1 MSEKFAQEVNNFY
14 MEGFNKMVKR
24 EDARLKKSA
33 IQESAGMADI
43 EMLAQLIPGRAEDF
57 ISKIQTMDS
66 GGQLKGIASEVDRNQ
81 GNIGIGTPAGFVAGL
96 ISDLV
101 KRGRDASSLTAQGIT
116 QAWESFKKKF
126 QGKDQASFAASEA
139 FVLRRLFSKIYTEDD
154 EPNAGNMSFGGTQGD
169 AGQMGGEEG
178 EEGEEEGENKD
189 AMDKADEI
197 LSQIDLTDID
207 NDVRKELIEAIIDS
221 AQNAAESD
229 DDFSD
234 FMTAIEE
241 VIEDFR
247 YEGEEEEEGQEELE
261 PVEGEEI
268 NAAPEEGENL
278 PEEPQA

>member
-1 MSEKFAQEVNNFY
+1 M
-14 MEGFNKMVKR
+14 
-24 EDARLKKSA
+24 
-33 IQESAGMADI
+33 
-43 EMLAQLIPGRAEDF
+43 
-57 ISKIQTMDS
+57 
-66 GGQLKGIASEVDRNQ
+66 
-81 GNIGIGTPAGFVAGL
+81 
-96 ISDLV
+96 
-101 KRGRDASSLTAQGIT
+101 
-116 QAWESFKKKF
+116 
-126 QGKDQASFAASEA
+126 
-139 FVLRRLFSKIYTEDD
+139 FSKIYTEDD

-247 YEGEEEEEGQEELE
+247 YEGEEEEEGGEELE

-278 PEEPQA
+278 PEEPQV